1 MRFVDQ
7 TQAPYLDAVIEYVR
21 RDPSRLHVPGH
32 KGIASD
38 PALIEAIGMAAL
50 EHDIS
55 AGLKGID
62 LGPAP
67 TPFQQSQDLAAD
79 AWGAARSWFLLHGGS
94 QGNHVGCLALGH
106 LGKEVIVQRNV
117 HSSTV
122 DGMIMA
128 GLIPT
133 FVQPEI
139 DPDLGIAHCV
149 TPENLEEALSQ
160 NPQAVGV
167 MIVSPT
173 YFGAVADI
181 SGLAEVAHAADV
193 PLLVDEAWGA
203 HLYFS
208 PRLPAGALACGAD
221 LVLSSTHKIVGSL
234 GQSAI
239 LHRGH
244 DSLIGDDLINRC
256 LTMLETTSPSSLL
269 SVSLDGA
276 RRFAALEGER
286 LLGEVLDAVDGA
298 RTRIREIPELDVL
311 DERLLEA
318 PSVHGWDGVRLAVDV
333 RGTGA
338 SGHRVA
344 DLMREISDV
353 NVELYT
359 ENIVEAMFGMGSDA
373 ERDADRLVSSLEAA
387 LGSLDEADRERRRQF
402 ASPPPWGT
410 LRMTP
415 REAFLGPQESVSF
428 ASAEGRIAAE
438 SLAAYPP
445 GVPNVLP
452 GEELTRETIQYITD
466 TLSAGGQVRGAGDQT
481 LQTVRVVA
489 NS

>member
-1 MRFVDQ
+1 MDQ
-7 TQAPYLDAVIEYVR
+7 SQAPYLDAVIEYVR

-38 PALIEAIGMAAL
+38 PELVEAIGMAAL

-67 TPFQQSQDLAAD
+67 TPFQVSQDLAAD
-79 AWGAARSWFLLHGGS
+79 AWGADRSWFLLHGGS
-94 QGNHVGCLALGH
+94 QGNHVSCLALGH
-106 LGKEVIVQRNV
+106 LGREVIVQRNV
-117 HSSTV
+117 HSSTI
-122 DGMIMA
+122 DGIMMA
-128 GLIPT
+128 GLVPT

-139 DPDLGIAHCV
+139 DPELGIAHCL
-149 TPENLEEALSQ
+149 TPESLEGAISET
-160 NPQAVGV
+160 PDAVGV
-167 MIVSPT
+167 MVVSPT

-181 SGLAEVAHAADV
+181 RGLADVAHAANL

-208 PRLPAGALACGAD
+208 SRLPDGALSCGAD
-221 LVLSSTHKIVGSL
+221 VVLSSTHKIVGSL

-239 LHRGH
+239 LHRGK
-244 DSLIGDDLINRC
+244 DSLIEPELIDRC
-256 LTMLETTSPSSLL
+256 LTVLETTSPSSLL

-276 RRFAALEGER
+276 RRFAALNGER

-298 RTRIREIPELDVL
+298 RERIKAIPELDVL
-311 DERLLEA
+311 DERLLDA
-318 PSVHGWDGVRLAVDV
+318 PSVHGWDGIRLAVDV

-338 SGHRVA
+338 SGHRIA
-344 DLMREISDV
+344 DLMRELSDV

-373 ERDADRLVSSLEAA
+373 ERDADRLVASLERA
-387 LGSLDEADRERRRQF
+387 LEELDDSDRERRERF

-415 REAFLGPQESVSF
+415 REAFLGPQESVPF
-428 ASAEGRIAAE
+428 AEAEGRIAAE

-452 GEELTRETIQYITD
+452 GEELTGETIRYISD
-466 TLSAGGQVRGAGDQT
+466 TLSAGGQVRGAGDQS
-481 LQTVRVVA
+481 LETVRVVA
-489 NS
+489 NP

>member
-1 MRFVDQ
+1 MDQ
-7 TQAPYLDAVIEYVR
+7 TKAPYLDAVIEYVR

-38 PALIEAIGMAAL
+38 PELIEAIGMAAL

-94 QGNHVGCLALGH
+94 QGNHVACLALGH

-117 HSSTV
+117 HSSTI
-122 DGMIMA
+122 DGIMMA
-128 GLIPT
+128 GLVPT
-133 FVQPEI
+133 FVQPEM
-139 DPDLGIAHCV
+139 DPDLGIAHCL
-149 TPENLEEALSQ
+149 TPESLEKSLAEF
-160 NPQAVGV
+160 PDAVGV

-181 SGLAEVAHAADV
+181 ASLAEVAHAAGM

-208 PRLPAGALACGAD
+208 SRLPDGALGKGAD

-239 LHRGH
+239 LHLGH
-244 DSLIGDDLINRC
+244 DSLISEDLIDRC
-256 LTMLETTSPSSLL
+256 LTVLETTSPSSLL

-276 RRFAALEGER
+276 RRFAAVHGEKR
-286 LLGEVLDAVDGA
+286 LSEVLDAVDDA
-298 RTRIREIPELDVL
+298 RARIKAIPELDVL
-311 DERLLEA
+311 DERLLDA
-318 PSVHGWDGVRLAVDV
+318 PSVYGWDGVRLAVDV

-338 SGHRVA
+338 SGQRVA
-344 DLMREISDV
+344 ELMRDLSDV

-373 ERDADRLVSSLEAA
+373 KRDADRLVESLENA
-387 LGSLDEADRERRRQF
+387 LAHLGEADRELRREF
-402 ASPPPWGT
+402 ASPPPWGA

-415 REAFLGPQESVSF
+415 REAFLGPQESVPF

-452 GEELTRETIQYITD
+452 GEELTAETIQYITD
-466 TLSAGGQVRGAGDQT
+466 TLSAGGQVRGAGDNT
-481 LQTVRVVA
+481 LETVRVVA
-489 NS
+489 NP

>member
-1 MRFVDQ
+1 MDQ

-38 PALIEAIGMAAL
+38 PEMIEAIGLAAL

-94 QGNHVGCLALGH
+94 QGNHVACLALGH
-106 LGKEVIVQRNV
+106 LGKEVVVQRNV
-117 HSSTV
+117 HSSTI
-122 DGMIMA
+122 DGIMMA
-128 GLIPT
+128 GLVPT
-133 FVQPEI
+133 FVQPEM
-139 DPDLGIAHCV
+139 DPELGIAHCL
-149 TPENLEEALSQ
+149 TPESLERSLAEV
-160 NPQAVGV
+160 PDAVGV

-173 YFGAVADI
+173 YFGAVADVA
-181 SGLAEVAHAADV
+181 GLAEVAHSAGV

-208 PRLPAGALACGAD
+208 PRLPDGALGKGAD

-239 LHRGH
+239 LHLGR
-244 DSLIGDDLINRC
+244 DSLLAEDLIDRC
-256 LTMLETTSPSSLL
+256 LTVLETTSPSSLL

-276 RRFAALEGER
+276 RRFAAVHGEK
-286 LLGEVLDAVDGA
+286 LLGDVLDAVDDA
-298 RTRIREIPELDVL
+298 RERIKAIPELDVL
-311 DERLLEA
+311 DQRLLDA

-338 SGHRVA
+338 SGHRMA
-344 DLMREISDV
+344 ELMRDLSDV

-373 ERDADRLVSSLEAA
+373 KRDSDRLVESLETA
-387 LGSLDEADRERRRQF
+387 LGHIDETDRGRRREF
-402 ASPPPWGT
+402 ASLPPWGA

-415 REAFLGPQESVSF
+415 REAFLGPQESVPF
-428 ASAEGRIAAE
+428 ESAEGRIAAE

-466 TLSAGGQVRGAGDQT
+466 TLSAGGQVRGAGDDT
-481 LQTVRVVA
+481 LETVRVVT
-489 NS
+489 NP